1 MMQIGICSP
10 FMPHDLADLLDTG
23 SQAKLREVRG
33 VLATFVT
40 PLVRGLH
47 RRGHSLSVFCL
58 DRSVAAPLRL
68 KGERLAI
75 HVIPK
80 RRSRHCLLDIYRVES
95 QLISEAIAQE
105 APVAINAQ
113 WCYEHAWAA
122 LKSKVPTVVTCQDMP
137 LQYTGMGIS
146 WYMWYHLAL
155 AWGVIRKA
163 RHLISVS
170 PICAQLIQRHFS
182 CGGPMVVV
190 PNGLA
195 SEVFERG
202 RRRLQKPAAG
212 GRPFTFCSVGGWGK
226 LKNIA
231 TLIRAFALVR
241 AQVPMARLHLFGYDL
256 GPGQPGEQWAQKRG
270 LHPGIVFCGSVA
282 HEHLL
287 DFLETEADMM
297 VHPSLIESQCMA
309 LAEAMACGIPV
320 LGGRTS
326 GAVPWTLE
334 DGHCGTLCDIK
345 DAAILAGEMVRSAR
359 QPDEN
364 RATVIRAWES
374 VHQRFHMEPIVSAY
388 ETILG
393 ELAAIQDG
401 TTSFRRRSAE

>member
-1 MMQIGICSP
+1 MMEIGICSP
-10 FMPHDLADLLDTG
+10 FMPHDLTDLLDAG
-23 SQAKLREVRG
+23 SQVKLREVVG
-33 VLATFVT
+33 VLATPVT

-80 RRSRHCLLDIYRVES
+80 RRSRQCLLDTYRVES
-95 QLISEAIAQE
+95 RLISEAIARE
-105 APVAINAQ
+105 APAAINAQ

-137 LQYTGMGIS
+137 LQYARIGNN
-146 WYMWYHLAL
+146 WYMWYHMAL

-163 RHLISVS
+163 RRLTSVS
-170 PICAQLIQRHFS
+170 PIGAQLIQRYFS
-182 CGGPMVVV
+182 CGGPMDVV

-202 RRRLQKPAAG
+202 RRRLQKPAAAE
-212 GRPFTFCSVGGWGK
+212 RPFTFCSVGGWGK

-256 GPGQPGEQWAQKRG
+256 GPGQPAERWAQKHG
-270 LHPGIVFCGSVA
+270 LHRGVVFCGSVV

-297 VHPSLIESQCMA
+297 VHPSLIEGCCMA
-309 LAEAMACGIPV
+309 LAEAMACGVPV
-320 LGGRTS
+320 LGGRAS
-326 GAVPWTLE
+326 GGVPWTLE
-334 DGHCGTLCDIK
+334 DGRCGTLCDVK
-345 DAAILAGEMVRSAR
+345 NAAVLAGEMVRSAR
-359 QPDEN
+359 QQNEN
-364 RATVIRAWES
+364 RATVARAWES
-374 VHQRFHMEPIVSAY
+374 AHQRFHMENVVSAY

-393 ELAAIQDG
+393 ELAATHG
-401 TTSFRRRSAE
+401 GPTSFRGRSA

>member
-1 MMQIGICSP
+1 
-10 FMPHDLADLLDTG
+10 LLDAG
-23 SQAKLREVRG
+23 SQAKLQEVSG
-33 VLATFVT
+33 VLATPVT

-47 RRGHSLSVFCL
+47 RRGHTLSVFCL

-80 RRSRHCLLDIYRVES
+80 RRSRQCLRDIYHVES
-95 QLISEAIAQE
+95 RLISEAIAQE
-105 APVAINAQ
+105 APAAVNAQ
-113 WCYEHAWAA
+113 WSYEHAWAA
-122 LKSKVPTVVTCQDMP
+122 LKSKVPTVVTCHDMP
-137 LQYTGMGIS
+137 LQYARIS
-146 WYMWYHLAL
+146 NNWYTWYHLAL

-163 RHLISVS
+163 RRLISVS
-170 PICAQLIQRHFS
+170 PIGAQLIQRYFS
-182 CGGPMVVV
+182 CGGPMDVV
-190 PNGLA
+190 PNGLD

-202 RRRLQKPAAG
+202 RRRLQKPDAA

-256 GPGQPGEQWAQKRG
+256 GPGQPAEQWAQNHG
-270 LHPGIVFCGSVA
+270 LHPGIAFCGSVA
-282 HEHLL
+282 HDHLL
-287 DFLETEADMM
+287 DFLETDADMM
-297 VHPSLIESQCMA
+297 VHPSLIESCCMA
-309 LAEAMACGIPV
+309 LAEAMACGVPV

-326 GAVPWTLE
+326 VTVPWTLE
-334 DGHCGTLCDIK
+334 DGRCGTLCEVK
-345 DAAILAGEMVRSAR
+345 DAAMLAGEMVRSAR

-364 RATVIRAWES
+364 RTTAVRAWES
-374 VHQRFHMEPIVSAY
+374 VHQRFHLERVVSAY

-393 ELAAIQDG
+393 ELAATQGGPI
-401 TTSFRRRSAE
+401 RPEE